1 MDQNNGNH
9 TTGKNSEDK
18 KITSMASLLEQ
29 EGLGLD
35 LPQAGAI
42 KTGTIASISPGHI
55 MVGIGAKSEGII
67 RGQEFELI
75 PPDVFA
81 SLEVGQE
88 IPVFVITPED
98 HHGNLILSFVRA
110 LEAESWKKAQSLM
123 KEKETFTGTIEG
135 FNRGGLLVNF
145 NELHG
150 FVPSSQLS
158 FARRAD
164 MNGDTPE
171 KRYGDLIGQEITLQV
186 IEVDQERRRLIF
198 SERAAIH
205 ESRDTIRDKVIDKL
219 NIGDVLTGR
228 ITSLAD
234 FGAFVNING
243 ADGLVHLSEI
253 SWDRIRHPGDKLKV
267 GQEVQVEV
275 ISIDKEKRHI
285 GLSIRRL
292 KEDPWQEQIK
302 NLRVGQLVEAKITRL
317 TKFGAFARLTS
328 EIEGLIHIS
337 EISDEHIGH
346 PKEVLHE
353 GDEVTLRIIKIEPES
368 HRIGLSLRRVES
380 LAFADMDLKAL
391 EKDLTDTDIK
401 VTSKD
406 APSEEVPESDSKDT
420 SSKDKSV
427 SEQGVEEAPEEKAPE
442 SDEDISPKGKSVSEQ
457 GAEEAPEENAPK
469 SDEDISPKDESVSK
483 QGVEEAPE
491 EKAPESDEDTSPEDE
506 SVSEQGAKKA
516 PEEKAPKSDNDST
529 ESQETEEEKPDEPPS
544 GDVIEEKTEK

>member
-1 MDQNNGNH
+1 MNQNNENQTMGN
-9 TTGKNSEDK
+9 NNEDIE
-18 KITSMASLLEQ
+18 ITSMATLLEQ

-35 LPQAGAI
+35 LPKAGEI
-42 KTGTIASISPGHI
+42 KTGTIASISPGQI

-88 IPVFVITPED
+88 LPVFVVIPED
-98 HHGNLILSFVRA
+98 HHGNLILSYVRA
-110 LEAESWKKAQSLM
+110 LEAESWEKAQSLM

-150 FVPSSQLS
+150 FIPSSQLS
-158 FARRAD
+158 FSRRAD
-164 MNGDTPE
+164 MTGDTPE
-171 KRYGDLIGQEITLQV
+171 ARYSNLIGEEISLHV

-198 SERAAIH
+198 SERAAVH
-205 ESRDTIRDKVIDKL
+205 ESRDSIRDKVIEKL
-219 NIGDVLTGR
+219 TIGEVLTGR

-234 FGAFVNING
+234 FGAFVNISG

-253 SWDRIRHPGDKLKV
+253 SWDRIRHPGDELKI
-267 GQEVQVEV
+267 GQEVQVKV

-292 KEDPWQEQIK
+292 MEDPWQEQIK
-302 NLRVGQLVEAKITRL
+302 ELRVGQLVEANITRL
-317 TKFGAFARLTS
+317 TKFGAFARLTN

-353 GDEVTLRIIKIEPES
+353 GDDVTLRIIKIEEDS

-391 EKDLTDTDIK
+391 EEELVDTDIK
-401 VTSKD
+401 VSTDD
-406 APSEEVPESDSKDT
+406 APESDTEETPSQDE
-420 SSKDKSV
+420 SE
-427 SEQGVEEAPEEKAPE
+427 SEQSADETSEEKAPE
-442 SDEDISPKGKSVSEQ
+442 ADTEETPPQDEPVSEQ
-457 GAEEAPEENAPK
+457 STDETPEEIAPEADDDSAESPESEEET
-469 SDEDISPKDESVSK
+469 SDEP
-483 QGVEEAPE
+483 A
-491 EKAPESDEDTSPEDE
+491 SD
-506 SVSEQGAKKA
+506 K
-516 PEEKAPKSDNDST
+516 
-529 ESQETEEEKPDEPPS
+529 TEEEKT
-544 GDVIEEKTEK
+544 EE

>member
-1 MDQNNGNH
+1 MNQKNENDS
-9 TTGKNSEDK
+9 TGKNSEDK

-35 LPQAGAI
+35 LPQAGEI
-42 KTGTIASISPGHI
+42 KTGTIASISPGQI
-55 MVGIGAKSEGII
+55 LVGIGAKSEGII

-88 IPVFVITPED
+88 IPVFVVIPEN
-98 HHGNLILSFVRA
+98 HHGNLILSYVRA
-110 LEAESWKKAQSLM
+110 LEAESWEKAQNLM

-135 FNRGGLLVNF
+135 YNRGGLLVNF

-150 FVPSSQLS
+150 FIPSSQLS
-158 FARRAD
+158 FSRRAD
-164 MNGDTPE
+164 MVGDTPE

-198 SERAAIH
+198 SERAAVH
-205 ESRDTIRDKVIDKL
+205 ESRDSIRDKVIEKL
-219 NIGDVLTGR
+219 NVGEVLTGR

-234 FGAFVNING
+234 FGAFVNISG

-253 SWDRIRHPGDKLKV
+253 SWDRIRHPGDELKV
-267 GQEVQVEV
+267 GQEVQVKI

-285 GLSIRRL
+285 GLSIRQL

-302 NLRVGQLVEAKITRL
+302 DLRVGQLVEAKITRL
-317 TKFGAFARLTS
+317 TNFGAFARLTS

-353 GDEVTLRIIKIEPES
+353 GDEVTLRIIKIEQDS

-391 EKDLTDTDIK
+391 ENELADTDIK
-401 VTSKD
+401 VSTED
-406 APSEEVPESDSKDT
+406 TPSEEAPKSDIEDT
-420 SSKDKSV
+420 SSKDESV
-427 SEQGVEEAPEEKAPE
+427 SEQ
-442 SDEDISPKGKSVSEQ
+442 D
-457 GAEEAPEENAPK
+457 AEEAPEE
-469 SDEDISPKDESVSK
+469 DV
-483 QGVEEAPE
+483 
-491 EKAPESDEDTSPEDE
+491 PESDIEDTSSKDE
-506 SVSEQGAKKA
+506 SVSEQNVEEEPKENN
-516 PEEKAPKSDNDST
+516 PESDNDST
-529 ESQETEEEKPDEPPS
+529 ESQEPEEVYILEGICNIYKCELWQIGKTVIFKPRPENFLS
-544 GDVIEEKTEK
+544 AAFNLGSLLR

>member
-1 MDQNNGNH
+1 MNQKNENDTMGN
-9 TTGKNSEDK
+9 NSEDK
-18 KITSMASLLEQ
+18 NITSMASLLEQ

-35 LPQAGAI
+35 LPQAGEI
-42 KTGTIASISPGHI
+42 KTGTIASISPGQI
-55 MVGIGAKSEGII
+55 LVGIGAKSEGII

-88 IPVFVITPED
+88 IPVFVVIPEN
-98 HHGNLILSFVRA
+98 HHGNLILSYVRA
-110 LEAESWKKAQSLM
+110 LEAESWEKAQNLM

-135 FNRGGLLVNF
+135 YNRGGLLVNF

-150 FVPSSQLS
+150 FIPSSQLS
-158 FARRAD
+158 FSRRAD
-164 MNGDTPE
+164 MAGDTPE
-171 KRYGDLIGQEITLQV
+171 TRYSNLIGQEITLQV

-198 SERAAIH
+198 SERAAVH
-205 ESRDTIRDKVIDKL
+205 ESRDTIRDKVIEKL
-219 NIGDVLTGR
+219 TIGDVLTGR

-234 FGAFVNING
+234 FGAFVNISG

-253 SWDRIRHPGDKLKV
+253 SWDRIRHPGDELKV
-267 GQEVQVEV
+267 GQEAQVKI

-285 GLSIRRL
+285 GLSIRQL

-302 NLRVGQLVEAKITRL
+302 DLRVGQLVEAKITRL

-353 GDEVTLRIIKIEPES
+353 GDEVTLRIIKIEQDS

-391 EKDLTDTDIK
+391 ENELADTDIK
-401 VTSKD
+401 VS
-406 APSEEVPESDSKDT
+406 SEEAPKSDIEDT
-420 SSKDKSV
+420 SSKDESV
-427 SEQGVEEAPEEKAPE
+427 SEKDAEEVSEEDVPE
-442 SDEDISPKGKSVSEQ
+442 SDIEDTP
-457 GAEEAPEENAPK
+457 
-469 SDEDISPKDESVSK
+469 PKDESVSEK
-483 QGVEEAPE
+483 DAEEAPKE
-491 EKAPESDEDTSPEDE
+491 DVPESDIEDTSSKDE
-506 SVSEQGAKKA
+506 SVSEQNVEEEPKENN
-516 PEEKAPKSDNDST
+516 PESDNDST
-529 ESQETEEEKPDEPPS
+529 ESQEPEEETSDETPS
-544 GDVIEEKTEK
+544 GDAAEEKTEE

>member
-1 MDQNNGNH
+1 MNQNNENH
-9 TTGKNSEDK
+9 TMGNNNEDVE
-18 KITSMASLLEQ
+18 ITNMAMLLEQ

-35 LPQAGAI
+35 LPKAGEI
-42 KTGTIASISPGHI
+42 KTGTIASISPGQI

-88 IPVFVITPED
+88 LPVFVVIPED
-98 HHGNLILSFVRA
+98 HHGNLILSYVRA
-110 LEAESWKKAQSLM
+110 LEAETWEKAQSLM

-150 FVPSSQLS
+150 FIPSSQLS
-158 FARRAD
+158 FSRRAD
-164 MNGDTPE
+164 MTGDTPE
-171 KRYGDLIGQEITLQV
+171 ARYSNLIGEEISLHV

-198 SERAAIH
+198 SERAAVH
-205 ESRDTIRDKVIDKL
+205 ESRDSIRDKVIEKL
-219 NIGDVLTGR
+219 TIGEVLTGR

-234 FGAFVNING
+234 FGAFVNISG

-253 SWDRIRHPGDKLKV
+253 SWDRIRHPGDELKI
-267 GQEVQVEV
+267 GQEVQVKV
-275 ISIDKEKRHI
+275 ISIDEEKRHI

-292 KEDPWQEQIK
+292 TEDPWQEQIK
-302 NLRVGQLVEAKITRL
+302 ELRVGQLVEANITRL
-317 TKFGAFARLTS
+317 TKFGAFARLTN

-353 GDEVTLRIIKIEPES
+353 GDNVTLRIIKIEEDS

-391 EKDLTDTDIK
+391 EEELVDTDIK
-401 VTSKD
+401 VSTDD
-406 APSEEVPESDSKDT
+406 APEADTEETPSQDESK
-420 SSKDKSV
+420 
-427 SEQGVEEAPEEKAPE
+427 SEQSADETSEEKAPE
-442 SDEDISPKGKSVSEQ
+442 ADTEETLSQDKPVSEK
-457 GAEEAPEENAPK
+457 GTDETPEEDAPET
-469 SDEDISPKDESVSK
+469 DD
-483 QGVEEAPE
+483 
-491 EKAPESDEDTSPEDE
+491 
-506 SVSEQGAKKA
+506 
-516 PEEKAPKSDNDST
+516 DST
-529 ESQETEEEKPDEPPS
+529 ESPESEEETSDEPASDETEEEKT
-544 GDVIEEKTEK
+544 EE